1 MPSLRHRTC
10 LASLLLTIGVAT
22 GMATTPV
29 SDTGLVR
36 YDGNKARFIS
46 DRQLQQLIDAAVPAA
61 SKRLLIFAQCFGG
74 EFAGSSLFN
83 TANTATTSASAA
95 DEEAHYGGYHEDAAD
110 GLKPETGRTGQ
121 TVHDEGVAG
130 RFNAGVG
137 YTENPKTGGGLALSG
152 FSLEPITPTSTVKS
166 RHILIYIGKPDRKVR
181 RDPAT
186 GDKVPDAQGKDQ
198 FVEDVAD
205 RDSIASNFSGQP
217 NTTVHSVGGAP
228 DPSNPTVGTN
238 GWDRPGSFD
247 GLAAALLDIK
257 KEFDKAA
264 DPSKEQ
270 FILFVGD
277 HGDYRTARSTNTNVP
292 STSRSVVAG
301 DFAVP
306 ALTESAQIGLL
317 GDFRNTPAVEFF
329 VDFTGFFSPIEY
341 DINGDYIPLH
351 MPGDFAI
358 DVTPIGGGTTVL
370 LTDFFE
376 EFRDDG
382 SDELGDAPGE
392 GLQFR
397 FAVDEATWMSWAGQT
412 VEIGVTNNNA
422 FDVEV
427 ATVTFSSGP
436 LSRGPHLPDPIFT
449 DGFESG
455 DTTAWSTAVP

>member
-1 MPSLRHRTC
+1 VSHLRLKAC
-10 LASLLLTIGVAT
+10 LATLYLTLGVAT
-22 GMATTPV
+22 VMATSPV

-36 YDGNKARFIS
+36 YDANNARAIS
-46 DRQLQQLIDAAVPAA
+46 DRQLQQLIDKTVPAS
-61 SKRLLIFAQCFGG
+61 SKRLLIFAQCYGG

-83 TANTATTSASAA
+83 TANTATMSASAA
-95 DEEAHYGGYHEDAAD
+95 NEEAHYGGYHEKAAK
-110 GLKPETGRTGQ
+110 GVKPEAGRTGQ

-130 RFNAGVG
+130 RFNAGAG
-137 YTENPKTGGGLALSG
+137 FTENPQTGGGLPLSS

-186 GDKVPDAQGKDQ
+186 GNKVPDAQGKDQ

-205 RDSIASNFSGQP
+205 RDSIISNFSGQP

-228 DPSNPTVGTN
+228 HASNPLLGTN

-264 DPSKEQ
+264 DKSKEQ

-277 HGDYRTARSTNTNVP
+277 HGDYRIGRSTNANVP
-292 STSRSVVAG
+292 ATSRSVVAG
-301 DFAVP
+301 DFVVP
-306 ALTESAQIGLL
+306 PLTESAEIGLL
-317 GDFRNTPAVEFF
+317 GDHQNTPAVEFF
-329 VDFTGFFSPIEY
+329 VDFTDFFSPVEF
-341 DINGDYIPLH
+341 DSNGDYIPLH
-351 MPGDFAI
+351 MPGDFAV
-358 DVTPIGGGTTVL
+358 DVTPVGGGTPVV

-382 SDELGDAPGE
+382 SNELGDAPGE

-397 FAVDEATWMSWAGQT
+397 FAVDEAIWMSWAGQT
-412 VEIGVTNNNA
+412 VEVAVTNNNL

-427 ATVTFSSGP
+427 ATVTFASGP
-436 LSRGPHLPDPIFT
+436 LSRGPHLPDPIFA

-455 DTTAWSTAVP
+455 DTELWSSSVP

>member
-10 LASLLLTIGVAT
+10 LAFLLFTIGVAT

-36 YDGNKARFIS
+36 FDGDNAHFIS

-74 EFAGSSLFN
+74 EFAASSLFN
-83 TANTATTSASAA
+83 TVNTATTSASAA
-95 DEEAHYGGYHEDAAD
+95 DQEAHYGGYHEKAAD
-110 GLKPETGRTGQ
+110 GLKPEAGRTGQ

-130 RFNAGVG
+130 RFNAGDG
-137 YTENPKTGGGLALSG
+137 FTEDPQTGGGLGLSD
-152 FSLEPITPTSTVKS
+152 FSLEPINGTSTVKS
-166 RHILIYIGKPDRKVR
+166 RHILIYIGKPDRKTR
-181 RDPAT
+181 RDPDT
-186 GDKVPDAQGKDQ
+186 GEKVPDAQGNDQ

-205 RDSIASNFSGQP
+205 RDSIISNFSGQP

-228 DPSNPTVGTN
+228 DPSDPTVGTD
-238 GWDRPGSFD
+238 GWDRPGNFD
-247 GLAAALLDIK
+247 GLAAALHDIK
-257 KEFDKAA
+257 QEFDKAA
-264 DPSKEQ
+264 DASKEQ

-277 HGDYRTARSTNTNVP
+277 HGAYRTARSSATNVP
-292 STSRSVVAG
+292 ATSRSVVAG

-306 ALTESAQIGLL
+306 PLTESAQIGLL
-317 GDFRNTPAVEFF
+317 GDHQNTTTVEFF
-329 VDFTGFFSPIEY
+329 VDFTGFFSPVEY
-341 DINGDYIPLH
+341 DTNGDYIPLH

-412 VEIGVTNNNA
+412 VGIGVTNNNA

-427 ATVTFSSGP
+427 ATVAFSSGP